1 MNDTAQ
7 LISKV
12 LVLEGDSACH
22 DRIKSFCDANHLLP
36 LKAYADNVMAVL
48 KSNVDLGAIFLSER
62 FNDQNDGGIL
72 LGRNIHA
79 ARPELPIFLRRNGGA
94 PADLADLPE
103 DDRACFQAGY
113 SADAMHE
120 LQPAIDRC
128 IFSLVYPH
136 ALVRGIEELTLAAL
150 GNQFFDVE
158 IEVQPAQV
166 VRDRIIFG
174 ELFSLIPLESDWC
187 RGYLMLQTEEQALM
201 DFVRQGKTLLP
212 AEFDSFRDVNNV
224 LGDVTNLVW
233 GTFKNRFVLQETG
246 SGHMTQ
252 VPIIV
257 NHQHR
262 YISFGS
268 DDPQLCFRYTLR
280 DPNPANPSRLV
291 LDQRFIFNLRW
302 LPDNFQE
309 NEAAMNDLVHSGE
322 LELF

>member
-1 MNDTAQ
+1 
-7 LISKV
+7 
-12 LVLEGDSACH
+12 
-22 DRIKSFCDANHLLP
+22 
-36 LKAYADNVMAVL
+36 MAVL

-94 PADLADLPE
+94 PVDLSDLPD

-113 SADAMHE
+113 TGEAME
-120 LQPAIDRC
+120 DLQPAIDRC

-136 ALVRGIEELTLAAL
+136 SLVRGIEELTLAAL
-150 GNQFFDVE
+150 GNQFIDVE
-158 IEVQPAQV
+158 VDVQPAQV

-174 ELFSLIPLESDWC
+174 EVFSLIPLESDWC

-224 LGDVTNLVW
+224 LGDITNLVW
-233 GTFKNRFVLQETG
+233 GTFKNRFVLNEMG

-280 DPNPANPSRLV
+280 DPDPANPMRLI

>member
-22 DRIKSFCDANHLLP
+22 DRIKAFCEDNHLLP
-36 LKAYADNVMAVL
+36 LKAYADNVMSVL

-62 FNDQNDGGIL
+62 FNDQSDGGIL
-72 LGRNIHA
+72 LGRSIHA
-79 ARPELPIFLRRNGGA
+79 ARPELPIFLRRNEGT
-94 PADLADLPE
+94 PIDLSDLPE
-103 DDRACFQAGY
+103 PDRDCFSAGY
-113 SADAMHE
+113 TAARMHE
-120 LQPAIDRC
+120 LQPSIDRC

-136 ALVRGIEELTLAAL
+136 ALVRGIEELTLVAL
-150 GNQFFDVE
+150 RNQFID
-158 IEVQPAQV
+158 IEVDVQPPQV

-174 ELFSLIPLESDWC
+174 ELFSLMPLESDWG

-212 AEFDSFRDVNNV
+212 ADYDSFRDVNNV
-224 LGDVTNLVW
+224 LADITNLVW
-233 GTFKNRFVLQETG
+233 GTFKNRFVVNDTG
-246 SGHMTQ
+246 SGHLTQ

-280 DPNPANPSRLV
+280 DPDPANPVRVV
-291 LDQRFIFNLRW
+291 LDQRFVFNLRW
-302 LPDNFQE
+302 LPDNFRE
-309 NEAAMNDLVHSGE
+309 NEAAIDALVHSGG

>member
-12 LVLEGDSACH
+12 LVLDGDAASH
-22 DRIKSFCDANHLLP
+22 DRIKDFCDEHHLMP

-48 KSNVDLGAIFLSER
+48 KSNVDLGAIFISER
-62 FNDQNDGGIL
+62 FNDQADGGIL
-72 LGRNIHA
+72 LARNIHA
-79 ARPELPIFLRRNGGA
+79 TRPELPIFLRRGDAA
-94 PADLADLPE
+94 PTDLSDLSE
-103 DDRACFQAGY
+103 TDRECFRAGY
-113 SADAMHE
+113 STAR
-120 LQPAIDRC
+120 IDLLRPTLERC

-136 ALVRGIEELTLAAL
+136 ALVRGIEELTRVAL
-150 GNQFFDVE
+150 GNQFTEVTV
-158 IEVQPAQV
+158 EVQPAQV

-174 ELFSLIPLESDWC
+174 EVFSLIPLESDWC

-201 DFVRQGKTLLP
+201 DFVRQGKTMLP
-212 AEFDSFRDVNNV
+212 PDFDSFRDINN
-224 LGDVTNLVW
+224 LLAEITNLVW
-233 GTFKNRFVLQETG
+233 GTFKNRFVINESG

-268 DDPQLCFRYTLR
+268 DDPQLCFRWTLR
-280 DPNPANPSRLV
+280 DSNPASRLNLV

-302 LPDNFQE
+302 MPDNFKE
-309 NEAAMNDLVHSGE
+309 NETAVDALVHSGE